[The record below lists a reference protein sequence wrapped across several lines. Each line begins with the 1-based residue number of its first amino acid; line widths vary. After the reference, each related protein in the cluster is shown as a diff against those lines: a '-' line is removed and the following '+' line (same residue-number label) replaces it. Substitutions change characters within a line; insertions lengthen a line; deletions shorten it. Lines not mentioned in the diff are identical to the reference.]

1 MDPWVVELEDQ
12 VATNHQGDHPEGHP
26 QVVRLVARL
35 EMAVMTEMMIPWERD
50 SHRMEV
56 GYRMVDTE
64 LLLSLLTLDL
74 GD

>member
-1 MDPWVVELEDQ
+1 MVELEDQ

-35 EMAVMTEMMIPWERD
+35 GMTVMIEMMIPWERD

-56 GYRMVDTE
+56 GYWMVDTE
-64 LLLSLLTLDL
+64 LLLSRLTLDL